1 MKKLL
6 SIFAFAALSLTAFG
20 QGGNTGTGG
29 NDGDYKSLSERVLNL
44 EKKTEAFNV
53 YLNYAASYQMG
64 KTTGGDWNSAFR
76 AKQLRL
82 EIKGQFGEHLTYRLR
97 HRLNKS
103 NAAMSEENF
112 AKATDIMMMGWKFND
127 YVTLMGGKMC
137 QFWGGFEFDE
147 NPMYIYQ
154 YSDFIDCM
162 DNFLP
167 GVALAFYPAKGHEIV
182 LNVTNSYSGKFVD
195 EYGKGAVT
203 ADGKL
208 LKASN
213 HPLSYLINWNGNMF
227 DGLISTRWAAGIY
240 NQAKG
245 YTDKMVT
252 LGQSLNLPKF
262 QIYFDYMGAWEGLD
276 RLKIA
281 TAELGGGYQTDVRY
295 QTFVAKA
302 NWQFAE
308 GFNLMA
314 KGMYETTHTKDL
326 GTFRKSYGYIG
337 ALEYYPLKDQDLR
350 FFLAYVGRKF
360 KYSRINTPDYNTNR
374 IELGFMFRIKA
385 Y

>member
-1 MKKLL
+1 MMILKKSKSKNAISKKYEKSRAPNVWKYVIPSLL
-6 SIFAFAALSLTAFG
+6 AINPTLVR
-20 QGGNTGTGG
+20 
-29 NDGDYKSLSERVLNL
+29 KSPRMHES
-44 EKKTEAFNV
+44 K
-53 YLNYAASYQMG
+53 
-64 KTTGGDWNSAFR
+64 
-76 AKQLRL
+76 AK
-82 EIKGQFGEHLTYRLR
+82 
-97 HRLNKS
+97 
-103 NAAMSEENF
+103 NAP
-112 AKATDIMMMGWKFND
+112 I
-127 YVTLMGGKMC
+127 
-137 QFWGGFEFDE
+137 
-147 NPMYIYQ
+147 NPMVLL
-154 YSDFIDCM
+154 
-162 DNFLP
+162 LP
-167 GVALAFYPAKGHEIV
+167 PLTIFTNHPTANPAKGHEIV
-182 LNVTNSYSGKFVD
+182 LNVTNSYSGKFID
-195 EYGKGAVT
+195 EYGAGAVT

-227 DGLISTRWAAGIY
+227 DGLISTRWATGIY